1 MGVDLDGVAEHAG
14 QAGGHAE
21 EAFGRVDGAPVVGGF
36 GDEVG
41 DEVSAESVV
50 DEAVADVAG

>member
-1 MGVDLDGVAEHAG
+1 MGFEGGEAG
-14 QAGGHAE
+14 CHAE
-21 EAFGRVDGAPVVGGF
+21 EAFGGVEGAPVVGGF

-41 DEVSAESVV
+41 DEVCAEGVV